1 MQVNNN
7 ISALRASTNLTRAER
22 GLSKSTERLSSGYKI
37 NHAYDDAAGFSI
49 SKRMRTQI
57 RALERSSQNA
67 ADGISVIQSA
77 EGALNEVSAMLIRMK
92 ELSVQAASDTNSG
105 EDRDAMQKEIEQL
118 SAEINR
124 ISEENDFNTQT
135 LLNGDVGRKTITD
148 NRGVSVVRTTDN
160 VPSGDYRL
168 KVKGDPRQA
177 VLTGN
182 QGDSSYFDSD
192 GKITVSGKITI
203 NGEVINIK
211 KGDTMETVYNKL
223 RVGAERAGVKLAA
236 LGGGPDDDGDPSLA
250 GYTADEFSEGCQ
262 LLFVTKEYG
271 KKAEIDIKC
280 EGDELADA
288 LGISTTGVK
297 TNGTDAKVELGEGFD
312 KTATVSVNGDKAVI
326 KDKNGFETE
335 VKIARNTSGSTF
347 TDASMDG
354 SSTASATDGDEIDV
368 KLSVLDAGYMTLQV
382 GANTGDNIGVSI
394 DKINTETLGIDKI
407 NVRTH
412 KEAEK
417 AIELVDIAISRVSEE
432 RAKLGAFQNRLEHT
446 IRSVDETTENMT
458 AAFSRIVDTDMA
470 KEMTEYT
477 QKQVLEK
484 AGVSVLSQANE
495 RPQNVLA
502 LLQG

>member
-1 MQVNNN
+1 M
-7 ISALRASTNLTRAER
+7 
-22 GLSKSTERLSSGYKI
+22 
-37 NHAYDDAAGFSI
+37 
-49 SKRMRTQI
+49 
-57 RALERSSQNA
+57 
-67 ADGISVIQSA
+67 
-77 EGALNEVSAMLIRMK
+77 
-92 ELSVQAASDTNSG
+92 
-105 EDRDAMQKEIEQL
+105 
-118 SAEINR
+118 
-124 ISEENDFNTQT
+124 
-135 LLNGDVGRKTITD
+135 
-148 NRGVSVVRTTDN
+148 
-160 VPSGDYRL
+160 
-168 KVKGDPRQA
+168 
-177 VLTGN
+177 
-182 QGDSSYFDSD
+182 
-192 GKITVSGKITI
+192 
-203 NGEVINIK
+203 
-211 KGDTMETVYNKL
+211 
-223 RVGAERAGVKLAA
+223 
-236 LGGGPDDDGDPSLA
+236 
-250 GYTADEFSEGCQ
+250 
-262 LLFVTKEYG
+262 
-271 KKAEIDIKC
+271 
-280 EGDELADA
+280 
-288 LGISTTGVK
+288 GISTTGVK